1 MEQVLEIVEDRTEAD
16 DEQQVVELST
26 DLLSQVGGGTGGITL

>member
-1 MEQVLEIVEDRTEAD
+1 MEQVLEIVDDRTEAD

-26 DLLSQVGGGTGGITL
+26 ELLGQVGGGTTGVVL